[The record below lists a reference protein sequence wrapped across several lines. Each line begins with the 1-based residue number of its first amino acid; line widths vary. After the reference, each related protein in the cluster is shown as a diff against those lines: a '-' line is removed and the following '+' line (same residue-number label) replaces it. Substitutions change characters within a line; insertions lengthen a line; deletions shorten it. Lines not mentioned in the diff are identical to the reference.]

1 MKNND
6 LDQVESQIM
15 SASLLGAKEDI
26 IHKSTL
32 DEGHDLRVANRYGT
46 NKKQESE

>member
-1 MKNND
+1 MTKNED
-6 LDQVESQIM
+6 YDQVESQIM

-32 DEGHDLRVANRYGT
+32 DEGQDL
-46 NKKQESE
+46 